1 MGLQKVYDAD
11 GHVLENDN
19 ILLEFLDP
27 PYRGKKKLLNE
38 PLFPSVDGWHRRA
51 MGIGDGRASDL
62 GPDLIVDDVPSWLA
76 MMDRTG
82 IEETV
87 LYPTIGLAE
96 GLIKDADWAVA

>member
-1 MGLQKVYDAD
+1 MTQMA
-11 GHVLENDN
+11 
-19 ILLEFLDP
+19 IFLRTIVCYSIFLIP
-27 PYRGKKKLLNE
+27 PYRGKKKLLSE

-82 IEETV
+82 LKKPYCIRR
-87 LYPTIGLAE
+87 
-96 GLIKDADWAVA
+96 